1 MITSLG
7 IQFGG
12 MLGGTI
18 VIESV
23 FSLPG
28 LGTLI
33 VDAIRMKDIPLV
45 MASVIFSRCLI
56 LPDSLAD
63 GSFLCIH

>member
-1 MITSLG
+1 MCIRDRAKGASEKRVIFHHALKNALLPVITSLG

-28 LGTLI
+28 LGLSLI
-33 VDAIRMKDIPLV
+33 HI
-45 MASVIFSRCLI
+45 
-56 LPDSLAD
+56 
-63 GSFLCIH
+63 